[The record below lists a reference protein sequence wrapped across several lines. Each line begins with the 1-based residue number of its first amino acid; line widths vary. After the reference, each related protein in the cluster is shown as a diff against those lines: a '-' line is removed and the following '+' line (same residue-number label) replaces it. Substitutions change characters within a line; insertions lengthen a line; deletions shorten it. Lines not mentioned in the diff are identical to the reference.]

1 MEIRA
6 GTRNL
11 TIILPGHE
19 TPAGEPD
26 DGGQAITMSWDALA
40 SWQTLLGIESVGET
54 IAVMLESATNPEP
67 ETIDENGRN
76 PWTIS
81 YEALE
86 ASLNDTVP
94 DTLSLDSSEA
104 HLNDPL
110 TVARNQTLTALGAT
124 TRNYALKQHA
134 RYALKQHA
142 RTAQT
147 DGLDI
152 HAINQRMQ
160 DNALADRLEQA
171 QGRFFESLMPQ
182 QHPQQEQ

>member
-6 GTRNL
+6 GKRNL

-54 IAVMLESATNPEP
+54 IAVMLELATNPEP

-94 DTLSLDSSEA
+94 ETLSLDISEA

-110 TVARNQTLTALGAT
+110 TVARHQTLTALGAT
-124 TRNYALKQHA
+124 TGNYALE
-134 RYALKQHA
+134 QHA

-147 DGLDI
+147 GGLDI

-171 QGRFFESLMPQ
+171 QGRFFESIMPS

>member
-54 IAVMLESATNPEP
+54 IAVMLELATNPEP

-110 TVARNQTLTALGAT
+110 TVARHQTLTALGAKP
-124 TRNYALKQHA
+124 RK
-134 RYALKQHA
+134 YALKQHA

-147 DGLDI
+147 GGLDI

-171 QGRFFESLMPQ
+171 QGRFFESIMPQ

>member
-110 TVARNQTLTALGAT
+110 TVARHQTLTALGAT
-124 TRNYALKQHA
+124 TRNYALKQHV
-134 RYALKQHA
+134 

-152 HAINQRMQ
+152 HAINRRMQ

-171 QGRFFESLMPQ
+171 QGRFFASLMPP

>member
-134 RYALKQHA
+134 R
-142 RTAQT
+142 TAQA

-171 QGRFFESLMPQ
+171 QGRFFESLMPS

>member
-94 DTLSLDSSEA
+94 ETLSLDISEA

-110 TVARNQTLTALGAT
+110 TVARHQTLTALGAT
-124 TRNYALKQHA
+124 TRNYALKQ
-134 RYALKQHA
+134 LA

-147 DGLDI
+147 GGLDI
-152 HAINQRMQ
+152 NAINQRMQ

>member
-94 DTLSLDSSEA
+94 ETLSLDSSEA

-110 TVARNQTLTALGAT
+110 TVARHQTLTALGAT
-124 TRNYALKQHA
+124 TRNYALKRHA
-134 RYALKQHA
+134 S
-142 RTAQT
+142 TAQT

-182 QHPQQEQ
+182 QQPQQEQ

>member
-6 GTRNL
+6 GKRNL

-94 DTLSLDSSEA
+94 VTLSLDSSEA

-124 TRNYALKQHA
+124 TRNYALE
-134 RYALKQHA
+134 RLA

-147 DGLDI
+147 GGLDI

-171 QGRFFESLMPQ
+171 QGRFFESIMPS

>member
-94 DTLSLDSSEA
+94 ETLSLDSSEA

-110 TVARNQTLTALGAT
+110 TVARHQTLTALGAT
-124 TRNYALKQHA
+124 TRNYALEQ
-134 RYALKQHA
+134 LA

-147 DGLDI
+147 GGLDI

-171 QGRFFESLMPQ
+171 QGRFFESIMPS

>member
-6 GTRNL
+6 GKRNL

-40 SWQTLLGIESVGET
+40 SWQTLLGLESVGET

-94 DTLSLDSSEA
+94 ETLSLDISEA

-110 TVARNQTLTALGAT
+110 TVARHQTLTALGAT
-124 TRNYALKQHA
+124 TGNYALE
-134 RYALKQHA
+134 QHA
-142 RTAQT
+142 RTAQA

-160 DNALADRLEQA
+160 DKALADRLEQA
-171 QGRFFESLMPQ
+171 QGRFFESIMPS

>member
-6 GTRNL
+6 GKRNL

-19 TPAGEPD
+19 TPDGEPD
-26 DGGQAITMSWDALA
+26 DGGQAITMSWDAIA
-40 SWQTLLGIESVGET
+40 SWQALLGIESVGET

-94 DTLSLDSSEA
+94 ETLSLDSSEA

-124 TRNYALKQHA
+124 TGDHALGQHA
-134 RYALKQHA
+134 G
-142 RTAQT
+142 TAQT

-152 HAINQRMQ
+152 HATNRRMQ
-160 DNALADRLEQA
+160 DDALADRLEQA
-171 QGRFFESLMPQ
+171 QVRFFESIMPQ
-182 QHPQQEQ
+182 QHPQKEQ

>member
-94 DTLSLDSSEA
+94 ETLSLDISEA

-110 TVARNQTLTALGAT
+110 TVARHQTLTALGAT
-124 TRNYALKQHA
+124 TRNYALKRHA
-134 RYALKQHA
+134 RI
-142 RTAQT
+142 AQT

-182 QHPQQEQ
+182 QQPQQEQ

>member
-6 GTRNL
+6 GTHNL

-67 ETIDENGRN
+67 ETTDENGRN

-110 TVARNQTLTALGAT
+110 TVARHQTLTALGAT
-124 TRNYALKQHA
+124 TRN
-134 RYALKQHA
+134 YALKQHA

-171 QGRFFESLMPQ
+171 QGRFFEALMPP

>member
-94 DTLSLDSSEA
+94 ETLSLDISEA

-110 TVARNQTLTALGAT
+110 TVARHQTLTALGAT
-124 TRNYALKQHA
+124 TRNHALKQHA
-134 RYALKQHA
+134 RI
-142 RTAQT
+142 AQT
-147 DGLDI
+147 GGLDI

-182 QHPQQEQ
+182 QQPQQEQ

>member
-94 DTLSLDSSEA
+94 VTLSLDSSEA

-110 TVARNQTLTALGAT
+110 TVARHQTLTALGAT

-134 RYALKQHA
+134 RI
-142 RTAQT
+142 AQT
-147 DGLDI
+147 GGLDI
-152 HAINQRMQ
+152 HAVNQRMQ

>member
-94 DTLSLDSSEA
+94 ETLSLDSSEA

-110 TVARNQTLTALGAT
+110 TVARHQTLTALGAT
-124 TRNYALKQHA
+124 TRN
-134 RYALKQHA
+134 YALKQHA

>member
-54 IAVMLESATNPEP
+54 IAVMLESAANPEP

-94 DTLSLDSSEA
+94 ETLSLDSSEA

-110 TVARNQTLTALGAT
+110 TVARHQTLTALGAT

-134 RYALKQHA
+134 RI
-142 RTAQT
+142 AQT
-147 DGLDI
+147 GGLDI

-182 QHPQQEQ
+182 QQPQQEQ

>member
-6 GTRNL
+6 GTHNL
-11 TIILPGHE
+11 TITLPGHE

-67 ETIDENGRN
+67 ETTNENGRN

-110 TVARNQTLTALGAT
+110 TVARHQTLTALGAT

-134 RYALKQHA
+134 R
-142 RTAQT
+142 TAQT

-152 HAINQRMQ
+152 HAIDQRMQ

-171 QGRFFESLMPQ
+171 QERFYESLMP
-182 QHPQQEQ
+182 PEPPKTEQ

>member
-110 TVARNQTLTALGAT
+110 TVARHQTLTALGAT
-124 TRNYALKQHA
+124 TRNYALKRHA
-134 RYALKQHA
+134 RI
-142 RTAQT
+142 AQT

-182 QHPQQEQ
+182 QHQQQEQ

>member
-6 GTRNL
+6 GTHNL

-54 IAVMLESATNPEP
+54 VAVMLESATNPEP
-67 ETIDENGRN
+67 ETTDENGRN
-76 PWTIS
+76 PWAIS

-110 TVARNQTLTALGAT
+110 TVARHQTLTALGAA
-124 TRNYALKQHA
+124 TRN
-134 RYALKQHA
+134 YALKQHA

-171 QGRFFESLMPQ
+171 QGRFFESLMPP

>member
-6 GTRNL
+6 GARNL

-94 DTLSLDSSEA
+94 VTLSLDSSEA

-110 TVARNQTLTALGAT
+110 TVARHQTLTALGAT
-124 TRNYALKQHA
+124 TRKH
-134 RYALKQHA
+134 ALKQHA

>member
-54 IAVMLESATNPEP
+54 IAVMLKSATNPEP
-67 ETIDENGRN
+67 ETIDESGRN
-76 PWTIS
+76 PWTIT

-110 TVARNQTLTALGAT
+110 TVARHQTLTALGAA

-134 RYALKQHA
+134 R
-142 RTAQT
+142 TAQA

-152 HAINQRMQ
+152 HAIDQRMQ
-160 DNALADRLEQA
+160 DNALADRLAQA

>member
-6 GTRNL
+6 GKRNL

-26 DGGQAITMSWDALA
+26 DGGQAITMSWEALA

-54 IAVMLESATNPEP
+54 IAVMLKSATNHEH

-86 ASLNDTVP
+86 AALNDTVP
-94 DTLSLDSSEA
+94 ETLSLDSSEA

-110 TVARNQTLTALGAT
+110 TVARHQTLTALGAT
-124 TRNYALKQHA
+124 TRN
-134 RYALKQHA
+134 YALKQHA

>member
-6 GTRNL
+6 GTHNL

-67 ETIDENGRN
+67 ETTDENGRN

-110 TVARNQTLTALGAT
+110 TVARHQTLTALGAT
-124 TRNYALKQHA
+124 TRN
-134 RYALKQHA
+134 YALKQHA

-171 QGRFFESLMPQ
+171 QGRFLEALMPPQ
-182 QHPQQEQ
+182 QPQQEQ

>member
-6 GTRNL
+6 GTHNL
-11 TIILPGHE
+11 TITLPGHE

-67 ETIDENGRN
+67 ETTNENGRN

-110 TVARNQTLTALGAT
+110 TVARHQTLTALGAT
-124 TRNYALKQHA
+124 TRN
-134 RYALKQHA
+134 YALKQHA

-171 QGRFFESLMPQ
+171 QERFYESLMP
-182 QHPQQEQ
+182 PEPPKTEQ

>member
-54 IAVMLESATNPEP
+54 IAVMLEFATNPEP

-94 DTLSLDSSEA
+94 ETLSLDISEA

-110 TVARNQTLTALGAT
+110 TVARHQTLTALGAT

-134 RYALKQHA
+134 R
-142 RTAQT
+142 TAQT
-147 DGLDI
+147 GGLDI

-182 QHPQQEQ
+182 QPPQQEQ

>member
-110 TVARNQTLTALGAT
+110 TVARHQTLTALGAT
-124 TRNYALKQHA
+124 TRNYALKRHA
-134 RYALKQHA
+134 RI
-142 RTAQT
+142 AQT

>member
-6 GTRNL
+6 VTRNL

-67 ETIDENGRN
+67 ETTDENGRN

-94 DTLSLDSSEA
+94 QTLSLDSREA
-104 HLNDPL
+104 TLNDPL
-110 TVARNQTLTALGAT
+110 TAARQQTLAALGITRPRQRSMLSTAT
-124 TRNYALKQHA
+124 PINEF
-134 RYALKQHA
+134 
-142 RTAQT
+142 
-147 DGLDI
+147 DI
-152 HAINQRMQ
+152 NAIDQQMQ
-160 DNALADRLEQA
+160 DTNLSTYLEQA
-171 QGRFFESLMPQ
+171 QERFYESLMP
-182 QHPQQEQ
+182 PEPPKTEQ

>member
-6 GTRNL
+6 GKRNL

-94 DTLSLDSSEA
+94 ETLSLDISEA

-110 TVARNQTLTALGAT
+110 TVARHQTLTALGAT
-124 TRNYALKQHA
+124 TRN
-134 RYALKQHA
+134 YALKQHA

-171 QGRFFESLMPQ
+171 QGRFFESLMPS

>member
-94 DTLSLDSSEA
+94 ETLSLDSSEA

-110 TVARNQTLTALGAT
+110 TVARHQTLTALGAT
-124 TRNYALKQHA
+124 TRN
-134 RYALKQHA
+134 YALKQHA

-171 QGRFFESLMPQ
+171 QGRFFESLMPS

>member
-94 DTLSLDSSEA
+94 ETLSLDISEA

-110 TVARNQTLTALGAT
+110 TVARHQTLTALGAT

-134 RYALKQHA
+134 RI
-142 RTAQT
+142 AQT
-147 DGLDI
+147 GGLDI

-171 QGRFFESLMPQ
+171 QGRFFESLMPS

>member
-54 IAVMLESATNPEP
+54 IAVMLKSATNPEP

-94 DTLSLDSSEA
+94 VTLSLDSSEA

-110 TVARNQTLTALGAT
+110 TVARHQTLTALAT
-124 TRNYALKQHA
+124 ANRN
-134 RYALKQHA
+134 YALKQHA
-142 RTAQT
+142 RTAQA

-152 HAINQRMQ
+152 HAIDQRMQ

>member
-94 DTLSLDSSEA
+94 VTLSLDSSEA

-110 TVARNQTLTALGAT
+110 TVARHQTLTALGAT
-124 TRNYALKQHA
+124 TRKYALRRHA
-134 RYALKQHA
+134 RI
-142 RTAQT
+142 AQT
-147 DGLDI
+147 GGLDI
-152 HAINQRMQ
+152 NAINQRMQ

>member
-54 IAVMLESATNPEP
+54 IAVMLESAANPEP

-94 DTLSLDSSEA
+94 DTLSLDRSEA

-110 TVARNQTLTALGAT
+110 TVARHQTLTALGAT
-124 TRNYALKQHA
+124 ARNYALRRHA
-134 RYALKQHA
+134 RIA
-142 RTAQT
+142 RT

-171 QGRFFESLMPQ
+171 QDRFFESLMPQ

>member
-110 TVARNQTLTALGAT
+110 TVARHQTLTALGAT
-124 TRNYALKQHA
+124 TRNYALKL
-134 RYALKQHA
+134 YA